1 MSRQFNGK
9 FEIEADLYRNYIQR
23 ENVKKTIRTK
33 RFIQNEIFFLVKTGI
48 ISDYLIFCFKK
59 KNTVSQHPSGAILT
73 KLPATAGDQ
82 VVIKCSSKYR
92 CHDFPSV

>member
-33 RFIQNEIFFLVKTGI
+33 RFIQNGIFFFVKTGI
-48 ISDYLIFCFKK
+48 ISDYLIFYFKQK
-59 KNTVSQHPSGAILT
+59 IP
-73 KLPATAGDQ
+73 
-82 VVIKCSSKYR
+82 
-92 CHDFPSV
+92 FPNIRQERY